1 MGDTTQVGDKMS
13 EPIEVIVVDDHILF
27 RRGLVGLLSEQPDL
41 RIVGEAGNGQDAV
54 ELVKQR
60 QPDVVLMDVHMPG
73 MDGIKAVKEL
83 KKGTNARILML
94 TISDKDE
101 DLLSAL
107 AAGADGYLLKNT
119 EPDQLYQAIRQA
131 YAGQGVLSPE
141 ITAQVMK
148 AAALSQNRY
157 VVSNLSQRECEVLIE
172 LAQGATTSEIATN
185 LVISKN
191 TVKTHIGRILKKLDV
206 ANRAEAVARAS
217 ALGLIPPVDQ
227 D

>member
-1 MGDTTQVGDKMS
+1 MS
-13 EPIEVIVVDDHILF
+13 QPIEVIVVDDHILF

-83 KKGTNARILML
+83 KKGTDARILML

-119 EPDQLYQAIRQA
+119 EPDQLCQAIRQA

-148 AAALSQNRY
+148 AAASSQNRH
-157 VVSNLSQRECEVLIE
+157 VASNLSQRECEVLVE
-172 LAQGATTSEIATN
+172 LAQGATTSEIAAN

>member
-1 MGDTTQVGDKMS
+1 MS
-13 EPIEVIVVDDHILF
+13 QPIEVLVVDDHILF
-27 RRGLVGLLSEQPDL
+27 RRGLIGLLSEQPDL

-54 ELVKQR
+54 ALVKQR

-73 MDGIKAVKEL
+73 GGGIKAVKEL
-83 KKGTNARILML
+83 KKGTEARILML

-119 EPDQLYQAIRQA
+119 EPDQLCQAIRQA

-157 VVSNLSQRECEVLIE
+157 ATNNLSQREREVLVE
-172 LAQGATTSEIATN
+172 LAQGASTAEIAAN

>member
-1 MGDTTQVGDKMS
+1 MS
-13 EPIEVIVVDDHILF
+13 NLIELLVVDDHILF
-27 RRGLVGLLSEQPDL
+27 RRGLIGLLGEQPDL
-41 RIVGEAGNGQDAV
+41 RIVGEAGNGQDAI
-54 ELVKQR
+54 ELGKQR
-60 QPDVVLMDVHMPG
+60 QPDVILMDVHMPG

-83 KKGTNARILML
+83 KKGTDARILML

-101 DLLSAL
+101 DLLNAL

-119 EPDQLYQAIRQA
+119 ELDQLCQAIRQVH
-131 YAGQGVLSPE
+131 AGQGVLSPE

-157 VVSNLSQRECEVLIE
+157 VVSNLSQRECEVLVE

-217 ALGLIPPVDQ
+217 TLGLIPPVDQ
-227 D
+227 E